1 MPEIIDT
8 SEFDAV
14 MDNALGNRG
23 EDAEAQDDTLS
34 IIETRNRA
42 LIDEIHA
49 LGGQI
54 PPVLLQ
60 QVQIDMLT
68 DLLWPQGSPTR
79 KLHDLMLEDR
89 LTGVLEQLKQATI
102 RGRLTEGI

>member
-1 MPEIIDT
+1 MPEIVDT
-8 SEFDAV
+8 SDDVQYEPVSLTPEPDQQE
-14 MDNALGNRG
+14 LI
-23 EDAEAQDDTLS
+23 EAK
-34 IIETRNRA
+34 NRA

-49 LGGQI
+49 LGGHI
-54 PPVLLQ
+54 PTALLQ
-60 QVQIDMLT
+60 QVQIDMLV

-79 KLHDLMLEDR
+79 KLYDLMLEDR